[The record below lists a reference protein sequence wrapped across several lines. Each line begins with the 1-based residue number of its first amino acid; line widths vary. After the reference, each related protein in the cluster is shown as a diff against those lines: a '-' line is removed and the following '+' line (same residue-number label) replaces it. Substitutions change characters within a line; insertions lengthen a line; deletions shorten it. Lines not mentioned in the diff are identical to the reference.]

1 MATTKD
7 ILTMSKKERM
17 ELNLDL
23 GKGGE
28 LFDLRVNLS
37 QLIGNSLDLVN
48 NTQSS
53 FFLRFLR
60 YVFMLILGKKS
71 RNVVKSTRTNIFQMI
86 LYICMHKNDFS
97 Y

>member
-1 MATTKD
+1 MLFNKSAMATTKD

-48 NTQSS
+48 YTQSRV
-53 FFLRFLR
+53 FFTFFKMCFRAYF
-60 YVFMLILGKKS
+60 
-71 RNVVKSTRTNIFQMI
+71 T
-86 LYICMHKNDFS
+86 
-97 Y
+97 